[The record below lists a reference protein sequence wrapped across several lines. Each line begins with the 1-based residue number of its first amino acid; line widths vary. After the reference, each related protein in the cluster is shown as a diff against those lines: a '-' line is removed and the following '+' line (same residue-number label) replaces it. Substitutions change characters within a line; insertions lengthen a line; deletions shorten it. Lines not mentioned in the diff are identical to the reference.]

1 MSREN
6 GSGAGG
12 TGRGIDR
19 AIEQGI
25 DSLAQLRTDMRE
37 AGMLE
42 CAEILDETFV
52 KCLKAYVD
60 RRASQRTR
68 PSTIDDEAK
77 GQAE

>member
-6 GSGAGG
+6 GNGAGG
-12 TGRGIDR
+12 TGEGIDR
-19 AIEQGI
+19 AIELGI
-25 DSLAQLRTDMRE
+25 DSLAQLRSDMRE

-42 CAEILDETFV
+42 CAEILDEAFV

-60 RRASQRTR
+60 RRASQGAR
-68 PSTIDDEAK
+68 PSTVDDEAK